1 VSSEDQSVTVVVGR
15 FEPLARVDAA
25 DLGRIVAR
33 HLPVL
38 ALGGQE
44 LEHEVLI
51 RLKLRHR
58 GSGVK
63 HEPLR
68 GGVLLAAR
76 GTSHGAGGIEILTA
90 LGHARNGLP
99 KQAVL
104 EPVRVAQVVSGETP
118 LTRRQREVLEHLSRG
133 RSNRQIADALHI
145 STDTVAA
152 HVAKIFRKLGVRKRQ
167 QLVGIRVPDGK
178 K

>member
-1 VSSEDQSVTVVVGR
+1 MVVGR
-15 FEPLARVDAA
+15 FEPLAGVDAA
-25 DLGRIVAR
+25 DLGRIVAQ

-38 ALGGQE
+38 AVGGQE

-68 GGVLLAAR
+68 GVMLVAAR

-99 KQAVL
+99 KQAV
-104 EPVRVAQVVSGETP
+104 PDPARVAQLVSGEKP

-145 STDTVAA
+145 TSDTVAA
-152 HVAKIFRKLGVRKRQ
+152 HVAKIFRKLGVRKRH
-167 QLVGIRVPDGK
+167 QLIGIRVPDSK
-178 K
+178 T